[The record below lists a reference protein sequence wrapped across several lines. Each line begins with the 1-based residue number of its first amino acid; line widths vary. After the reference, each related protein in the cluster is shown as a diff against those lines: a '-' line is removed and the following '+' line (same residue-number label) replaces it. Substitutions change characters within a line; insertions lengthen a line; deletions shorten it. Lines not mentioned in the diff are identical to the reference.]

1 MSEHQQGAPPRR
13 PQLTAQGLGAAGAW
27 TLKEGRSDDEPEI
40 SNKLAPDATKE
51 RLSATPKGS
60 TGSGEGHL
68 RSTDR
73 DQGHAASAG
82 ATIKKPP
89 DRRGLIAAA
98 LGIGAAALLAKPKAA
113 AADLSF
119 GDVEGAVGSALRSVV
134 RPLLQAIQNILGDI
148 FDFLREIFRFL
159 GLSLPAVIW
168 NILNDILGLIGSA
181 GEASVILDD
190 NVEPALERSYPRDPA
205 AYATPNAIRDV
216 TFMRADDIRARITE
230 AQAINAKVA
239 STTGEIAAQEDA
251 IAAAA
256 LASGSA
262 VALLEALVV
271 LQQSANLRIGHVSS
285 QLAAIGALLI
295 DAPAERAAAL
305 EQSELKHEG
314 FIAPVDRELSPGGR
328 LPGVPD

>member
-1 MSEHQQGAPPRR
+1 MNH
-13 PQLTAQGLGAAGAW
+13 
-27 TLKEGRSDDEPEI
+27 EPEI
-40 SNKLAPDATKE
+40 TNELEPKRA
-51 RLSATPKGS
+51 RLGLSDSADHRTLTPEGS
-60 TGSGEGHL
+60 TGSGERHL
-68 RSTDR
+68 RSSSNGVHHATPAAADSTDEPLR
-73 DQGHAASAG
+73 H
-82 ATIKKPP
+82 
-89 DRRGLIAAA
+89 RRGLI
-98 LGIGAAALLAKPKAA
+98 A

-262 VALLEALVV
+262 VALFEALVV

-305 EQSELKHEG
+305 EQGELKHEG